1 MSRFMVGAGFISAL
15 IFGSM
20 MDSPN
25 LTIPVIGLIIS
36 GLVISAGLAIEYAR
50 EKFKEIVDAEV
61 NRRIRE
67 RRYEDEV

>member
-15 IFGSM
+15 LFASM

-67 RRYEDEV
+67 RRYEE

>member
-1 MSRFMVGAGFISAL
+1 MPKKLIGAGFLSAL
-15 IFGSM
+15 VFGCM

-67 RRYEDEV
+67 RRYEE

>member
-61 NRRIRE
+61 YRRIRE
-67 RRYEDEV
+67 RRYEE